1 MFSDQE
7 QAHIRAALEDLQSA
21 IHANAKSKGWH
32 DEERSFGD
40 DVALIHSELSEALEA
55 YRDTGDV
62 TLTWR
67 KESFWTDPAT
77 DLTHI
82 IGKPEGV
89 ASEYADV
96 IIRVL
101 DSAEARGIPVIDE
114 LFAKLS
120 FNATRPHRHGGKF
133 L

>member
-55 YRDTGDV
+55 YRNTGDV

-67 KESFWTDPAT
+67 AYPGDRYVGTDVPR
-77 DLTHI
+77 
-82 IGKPEGV
+82 KPEGV

-114 LFAKLS
+114 LFAKLA
-120 FNATRPHRHGGKF
+120 FNETRPHRHGGKF

>member
-21 IHANAKSKGWH
+21 IHANAKNKGWH

-62 TLTWR
+62 TKTWLSW
-67 KESFWTDPAT
+67 KGPNFDGSVP
-77 DLTHI
+77 
-82 IGKPEGV
+82 GKPEGV

-114 LFAKLS
+114 LFAKLA
-120 FNATRPHRHGGKF
+120 FNATRPHRHGGKH